1 MSDCGTC
8 PAFGYDCEYV
18 AKVEAQ
24 AAEIEELRAQLK
36 TVLDREAETHRR
48 HDAKVETQAAEIA
61 EYRRQHGS
69 GVEIARPLLNALEA
83 QAAEIKR
90 LRGIVVNYVDP
101 FDVTP
106 DDEVFVEAVQRAAL
120 GETE

>member
-1 MSDCGTC
+1 MS
-8 PAFGYDCEYV
+8 
-18 AKVEAQ
+18 
-24 AAEIEELRAQLK
+24 EELIKRLRYTEEHGIFTAHDNGMLA
-36 TVLDREAETHRR
+36 LPGEAADTI
-48 HDAKVETQAAEIA
+48 ETQAAEIA
-61 EYRRQHGS
+61 EYRRQHCS
-69 GVEIARPLLNALEA
+69 AVEIGRPLLNALEA

-90 LRGIVVNYVDP
+90 LRGIVVNYVGP

>member
-1 MSDCGTC
+1 LRVYRFLDEL
-8 PAFGYDCEYV
+8 FG
-18 AKVEAQ
+18 ATAT
-24 AAEIEELRAQLK
+24 A
-36 TVLDREAETHRR
+36 H
-48 HDAKVETQAAEIA
+48 
-61 EYRRQHGS
+61 
-69 GVEIARPLLNALEA
+69 LNAIEA

>member
-1 MSDCGTC
+1 MS
-8 PAFGYDCEYV
+8 
-18 AKVEAQ
+18 
-24 AAEIEELRAQLK
+24 EELVKQA
-36 TVLDREAETHRR
+36 VSYAIAETRKIV
-48 HDAKVETQAAEIA
+48 AEEYEAAMKQMA
-61 EYRRQHGS
+61 EEMTRKAADT
-69 GVEIARPLLNALEA
+69 IEA

>member
-1 MSDCGTC
+1 MS
-8 PAFGYDCEYV
+8 
-18 AKVEAQ
+18 
-24 AAEIEELRAQLK
+24 EELIKRLRKWAKSDLGLI
-36 TVLDREAETHRR
+36 VMYEAADT
-48 HDAKVETQAAEIA
+48 I
-61 EYRRQHGS
+61 
-69 GVEIARPLLNALEA
+69 EA

-120 GETE
+120 GVSTNV

>member
-1 MSDCGTC
+1 MN
-8 PAFGYDCEYV
+8 
-18 AKVEAQ
+18 
-24 AAEIEELRAQLK
+24 EELIKRLRKWAKSDLGLI
-36 TVLDREAETHRR
+36 VMYEAADTIET
-48 HDAKVETQAAEIA
+48 
-61 EYRRQHGS
+61 
-69 GVEIARPLLNALEA
+69 

-106 DDEVFVEAVQRAAL
+106 DDEAFVEAVQRAAL

>member
-1 MSDCGTC
+1 MS
-8 PAFGYDCEYV
+8 
-18 AKVEAQ
+18 
-24 AAEIEELRAQLK
+24 EELIKRLRKWAKSDLGLI
-36 TVLDREAETHRR
+36 VMYEAADT
-48 HDAKVETQAAEIA
+48 I
-61 EYRRQHGS
+61 
-69 GVEIARPLLNALEA
+69 EA

>member
-24 AAEIEELRAQLK
+24 ATA
-36 TVLDREAETHRR
+36 
-48 HDAKVETQAAEIA
+48 
-61 EYRRQHGS
+61 
-69 GVEIARPLLNALEA
+69 
-83 QAAEIKR
+83 IKR
-90 LRGIVVNYVDP
+90 LREALRGMVEYSRFNERWQDAHPEYVKNSI
-101 FDVTP
+101 
-106 DDEVFVEAVQRAAL
+106 RAL

>member
-1 MSDCGTC
+1 VS
-8 PAFGYDCEYV
+8 
-18 AKVEAQ
+18 
-24 AAEIEELRAQLK
+24 EELVKRLRKWAKSDLGLI
-36 TVLDREAETHRR
+36 VMYEAADT
-48 HDAKVETQAAEIA
+48 I
-61 EYRRQHGS
+61 
-69 GVEIARPLLNALEA
+69 EA

-120 GETE
+120 GVSTNV